1 MIKNIEIQLNEEDMA
16 WFKRTKKGIQTA
28 TEDKKDVPKGLWYKS
43 PTGKVVDAEE
53 LERNYYV
60 SPEDGY
66 HVRIGSKEYFE
77 ILFDNNKFKELDANL
92 TSKDPLKFVDKK
104 KYTDRLEAAQKKT
117 GLKDAVRTAVGKSMG
132 NDLVIACMDFS
143 FIGGSMGSVV
153 GEKIARAA
161 DYALKNKIPFL
172 LISKS
177 GGARMM
183 EAALSLMQLAKTSA
197 KLAQLADAGIP
208 YVSLCTD
215 PTTGGTTASFAML
228 GDINIS
234 EPGALIGFA
243 GPRVVKD
250 TTGKDLPDGFQSAE
264 FVLEHG
270 FLDFISHRKDMKRK
284 INLYLDLVLNQP
296 LREKTA

>member
-1 MIKNIEIQLNEEDMA
+1 MA
-16 WFKRTKKGIQTA
+16 WFRRTQKGIQTA

-43 PTGKVVDAEE
+43 PTGKIVDAEQ
-53 LERNYYV
+53 LENNFYV

-66 HVRIGSKEYFE
+66 HVRIGSKEYFK
-77 ILFDNNKFKELDANL
+77 ILFDDNNFIELDKNL
-92 TSKDPLKFVDKK
+92 TSKDPLSFEDTK
-104 KYTDRLEAAQKKT
+104 KYTERLDAAQEKT
-117 GLKDAVRTAVGKSMG
+117 GLKDAIRTAVGKSKG
-132 NDLVIACMDFS
+132 KDLVVACMDFT

-161 DYALKNKIPFL
+161 DYSLKNKIPL
-172 LISKS
+172 MIISKS

-197 KLAQLADAGIP
+197 KIAQLSDAGIP
-208 YVSLCTD
+208 YISLCTD

-228 GDINIS
+228 GDINIA

-250 TTGKDLPDGFQSAE
+250 TTGKDLPKDFQTSE
-264 FVLEHG
+264 FLKEHG
-270 FLDFISHRKDMKRK
+270 FLDFITKRSELK
-284 INLYLDLVLNQP
+284 NKVNQYIDLIQNQP
-296 LREKTA
+296 LRA

>member
-1 MIKNIEIQLNEEDMA
+1 MA
-16 WFKRTKKGIQTA
+16 WFKRTKKGINTL

-43 PTGKVVDAEE
+43 PTGKIVDAEE
-53 LERNYYV
+53 LEKNFYV

-77 ILFDNNKFKELDANL
+77 ILFDNNKFKELDSGL
-92 TSKDPLKFVDKK
+92 TSKDPLKFEDKK
-104 KYTDRLEAAQKKT
+104 KYVDRLKEAQKKT
-117 GLKDAVRTAVGKSMG
+117 GLNDAVRTAVGKSMG
-132 NDLVIACMDFS
+132 QNLVIACMDFS

-161 DYALKNKIPFL
+161 DHALKTKTPFL

-284 INLYLDLVLNQP
+284 INLYLDLVQNKP
-296 LREKTA
+296 LRQETA